1 MRPSSSRQQHQEA
14 AIRQAERSR
23 IARDLHDDLGG
34 NLIAIKMAMA
44 QLMARL
50 PADAP
55 LLAEKAGYIDALIDR
70 TIDSVHRISEGL
82 RPSVLDLGIVA
93 ALAWQAREFEQQTGI
108 PVVMRVPDE
117 HLALAPDYAGAL
129 FHIHQEALTNIA
141 RHAGATGVTVTLER
155 EGDALTLS
163 ICDNGCGI
171 DAADRLQ
178 ARSLGLRGMNERAQA
193 LGGTLALSAA
203 PGGGTMVTIKTSLA
217 PPVVGAR
224 KQQ

>member
-1 MRPSSSRQQHQEA
+1 MRPSSPSQQHQEA

-44 QLMARL
+44 QLIARL

-55 LLAEKAGYIDALIDR
+55 HLGEKAGYIDALVDR
-70 TIDSVHRISEGL
+70 TIDSVHRISQGL

-93 ALAWQAREFEQQTGI
+93 AIAWQAREFEQQTGI
-108 PVVMRVPDE
+108 PVVMRMPDKN
-117 HLALAPDYAGAL
+117 LRLAPDHAGAL
-129 FHIHQEALTNIA
+129 FHIYQEALTNIA
-141 RHAGATGVTVTLER
+141 KHAGATLVTVTLER

-163 ICDNGCGI
+163 ICDNGRGI
-171 DAADRLQ
+171 GAADLLQ
-178 ARSLGLRGMNERAQA
+178 AQSLGLRGMAERAQS

-203 PGGGTMVTIKTSLA
+203 PGGGTMLTIKTSLA
-217 PPVVGAR
+217 PPVVGAQ